1 MFRFRY
7 VVRPWMATRSHWMW
21 HFVRSLFVM
30 VSSNSSANGSKL
42 SLGLL
47 HGLTHQW
54 PASSLTSVPRIGG
67 TNGWGC
73 GGAIYILLRCKASS
87 VLHYASAVSSELK
100 RKPEP
105 GTTA

>member
-1 MFRFRY
+1 VFRFRY
-7 VVRPWMATRSHWMW
+7 VVHPWTATRSQW
-21 HFVRSLFVM
+21 HVVHSVIVV
-30 VSSNSSANGSKL
+30 VSSESSGNGSKL
-42 SLGLL
+42 SLGSL
-47 HGLTHQW
+47 HGLTHPW

-67 TNGWGC
+67 TNGWGY
-73 GGAIYILLRCKASS
+73 GGAIHILLRCKASS